1 MRKFVPSIEIVELAG
16 KGHWLMVEAR
26 EQVTS
31 KVIEWVETLIRKEKE
46 QGGKTVTKAKL

>member
-1 MRKFVPSIEIVELAG
+1 MRKFVPSIEVVELAG

-31 KVIEWVETLIRKEKE
+31 KVIEWVETLVLQESERGDKA
-46 QGGKTVTKAKL
+46 TVKSRL

>member
-1 MRKFVPSIEIVELAG
+1 MRKFVPSIEVVELAG

-31 KVIEWVETLIRKEKE
+31 KVIEWVETLVRQEKE
-46 QGGKTVTKAKL
+46 QAGGTINKARL